1 MSPTTAPAASA
12 FASHPPS
19 FEAADDV
26 DWKLQRKLKHQRDVV
41 KRSVTPKPKFKQH
54 SHHHQS
60 HHQAIPLQELR
71 REWLASKE
79 DGGGG
84 RARSIPGRRRDK
96 ASALSKSVPQTTA
109 VSSWPPASRDGDFDE
124 NLDPNAWDV
133 TTVNATPLS
142 RSAPKESS
150 SSVLSRSQGSSKR
163 EARSPMTLFDIA
175 SFYNESGNLLSHDN
189 FEALGSS
196 PDVLKRKSKRRV
208 GRRKNEKTT
217 KRDDVSHAA
226 LNKEEIVLEL
236 MGYLF
241 PHLDVGKELNLLFLT
256 NGKHQQQQH
265 GGDVFHFEE
274 DEESVGRKQRQ
285 PKPKNADLELDV
297 LKFQKVLTK
306 LVFEE
311 STVDLPV
318 EILQQQQLAASELA
332 EVLFTEQWI
341 AKTVLEIVKLD
352 VLAQFDRFAVLLA
365 VFRTMHH
372 RRSAILEII
381 SSACLAIYHHQGI
394 DSLSGQFAAVEY
406 VSMKGV
412 IALLA
417 GVLSAMERDFMDSVE
432 MDEETVHAMCEQISH
447 SVKLLLRSS
456 PGKARRQD
464 ENNQLEK
471 YNEDSDSVE
480 ATTYGALGEVLYSL
494 ATFSPVHGEDF
505 LRWMLQRWPTR
516 NVSLQLF
523 FVRFTGG
530 LLAQFMLC
538 GLCFPADVVWK
549 AFSRIEMCIKSPH
562 FLLSKEACSLCGNL
576 PLMDMYL
583 SRDQALR
590 EKLASALHENAR
602 SHWNERIRELSDEH
616 FDVLLDFA

>member
-1 MSPTTAPAASA
+1 MSPTTAASA
-12 FASHPPS
+12 FAAHPPS
-19 FEAADDV
+19 FEANDDL
-26 DWKLQRKLKHQRDVV
+26 DWKLQRKLKHQRDLG
-41 KRSVTPKPKFKQH
+41 KRSVAPKPKFKQH
-54 SHHHQS
+54 SHHHHGN
-60 HHQAIPLQELR
+60 HHHSAIPLQELR
-71 REWLASKE
+71 KEWLASKE

-84 RARSIPGRRRDK
+84 GARSIPGRRREK
-96 ASALSKSVPQTTA
+96 ATAPLSKSVPQTAA
-109 VSSWPPASRDGDFDE
+109 VSSWPPTSGVSRDEDFDE

-133 TTVNATPLS
+133 AAANAAPLS
-142 RSAPKESS
+142 RSAPKES
-150 SSVLSRSQGSSKR
+150 VLSRSQSSSKR
-163 EARSPMTLFDIA
+163 DARSPMTLFDIA

-189 FEALGSS
+189 FEELGSS
-196 PDVLKRKSKRRV
+196 PDVLKRKPKRRV

-217 KRDDVSHAA
+217 KRDDVSHAT

-236 MGYLF
+236 MGYLL

-274 DEESVGRKQRQ
+274 DEESVGRKQ

-318 EILQQQQLAASELA
+318 EILQQQHLAADELA

-341 AKTVLEIVKLD
+341 AKSVLEIVKLD
-352 VLAQFDRFAVLLA
+352 VVAQFDRFAVLLA
-365 VFRTMHH
+365 VFGTMRH

-381 SSACLAIYHHQGI
+381 ASACLAIYHHQGI

-412 IALLA
+412 IAFLA

-549 AFSRIEMCIKSPH
+549 AFSRIETCINSPH
-562 FLLSKEACSLCGNL
+562 FLLAKEACSLCGNL

-583 SRDQALR
+583 SRNQALR

-602 SHWNERIRELSDEH
+602 AHWNERIRELSDEH